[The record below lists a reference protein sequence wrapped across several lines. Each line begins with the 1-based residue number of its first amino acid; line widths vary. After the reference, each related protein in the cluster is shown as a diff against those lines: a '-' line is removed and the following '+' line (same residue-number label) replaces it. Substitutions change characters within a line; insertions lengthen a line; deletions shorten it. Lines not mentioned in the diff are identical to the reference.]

1 MLKDAMQVVERVFAR
16 IQNTVKISKIQRRF
30 VPGKGAVDAILAVRL
45 RVKLK
50 LRETMQEISKKYCI
64 LSSWT

>member
-16 IQNTVKISKIQRRF
+16 FQNTVTISKIQTGF

-50 LRETMQEISKKYCI
+50 LRETMQGISKKYCI